1 MVRTGLAN
9 ASGFWV
15 FAMKLFEF
23 EGHKLLNGGGI
34 ESPLYV
40 VCKNIEQI
48 KAARAKF
55 KFPVIAKVQVL
66 SGGRG
71 KNGGVVIFAR
81 EAQLLEFAKKSFGS
95 EFLGEKV
102 QFIMVAQKVD
112 IEAEYYI
119 SITYD
124 TARKTPF
131 LLFSESGGV
140 EVEEMARKG
149 VEMLRID
156 IDPTVGLKKTD
167 FRKTPLPFDLV
178 EKLWQVFVASDAR
191 LVEINPLV
199 KTKDG
204 KLLALD
210 AKVILDDN
218 GLVRHEG
225 IDVLPKGAVTAVPTK
240 RELAAR
246 KIDETDYRGSAG
258 SAFIEL
264 PGDIA
269 ILASGGGA
277 SLLVMDGVTA
287 AGGKPANYTEYSGN
301 PPRGKVEKLTALTL
315 DKKGLIGCLVCG
327 AFANFTDIYE
337 TLGGFADALG
347 KMKDK
352 PKFPIVV
359 RRGGPRQPEAYEMLR
374 KLAKKEGLDIH
385 LYGPE
390 TPISVAAKEVVRLSN
405 SFKAKNMKRKDLH
418 N

>member
-1 MVRTGLAN
+1 MRRAF
-9 ASGFWV
+9 GF
-15 FAMKLFEF
+15 FIMKLFEF
-23 EGHKLLNGGGI
+23 EGHKLLNKGGI
-34 ESPLYV
+34 ESPFFV
-40 VCKNIEQI
+40 VCKNLEQV

-55 KFPVIAKVQVL
+55 KFPVVGKVQVL

-81 EAQLLEFAKKSFGS
+81 EAQLLEFAKKHFGAD
-95 EFLGEKV
+95 FLGEKV
-102 QFIMVAQKVD
+102 RFILVAQKAD
-112 IEAEYYI
+112 IEAEYYV

-124 TARKTPF
+124 TAQRIPF
-131 LLFSESGGV
+131 LLFSQSGGV
-140 EVEEMARKG
+140 EVEEMVRKG

-156 IDPTVGLKKTD
+156 IDPTVGPKKAD
-167 FRKTPLPFDLV
+167 FRKTPIPFDLV
-178 EKLWQVFVASDAR
+178 EKLWQVFIGNDAR

-218 GLVRHEG
+218 GMARHE
-225 IDVLPKGAVTAVPTK
+225 DLDLLPKGAVTAVPTK
-240 RELAAR
+240 RELEAK

-277 SLLVMDGVTA
+277 SLLVMDGVTS

-315 DKKGLIGCLVCG
+315 DKKDLTGCLVCG
-327 AFANFTDIYE
+327 AYANFTDIYE
-337 TLGGFADALG
+337 TLGGFADALS

-352 PKFPIVV
+352 PKFPFVI

-374 KLAKKEGLDIH
+374 KFAKKEGLDIH
-385 LYGPE
+385 LFGPE

-405 SFKAKNMKRKDLH
+405 NFKTRNARR
-418 N
+418 

>member
-1 MVRTGLAN
+1 MAHTGLAD

-15 FAMKLFEF
+15 FIVKLYEY
-23 EGHKLLNGGGI
+23 EGNKLLNNGGI
-34 ESPLYV
+34 ESPFFV

-48 KAARAKF
+48 KTARAKF
-55 KFPVIAKVQVL
+55 KFPVVGKVQVL

-71 KNGGVVIFAR
+71 KSGGVVIFAR
-81 EAQLLEFAKKSFGS
+81 EAQLLDFAKKHFGND
-95 EFLGEKV
+95 FLGEKV
-102 QFIMVAQKVD
+102 RFILVAQKVD
-112 IEAEYYI
+112 VEAEYYI

-124 TARKTPF
+124 TARRTPF
-131 LLFSESGGV
+131 LLFSETGGV

-156 IDPTVGLKKTD
+156 IDPTVGPKKAD
-167 FRKTPLPFDLV
+167 FRKTPIPFDFI
-178 EKLWQVFVASDAR
+178 EKLWQVFVGNDAR

-204 KLLALD
+204 KILALD

-218 GLVRHEG
+218 GLARHEDL
-225 IDVLPKGAVTAVPTK
+225 DVLPKGVVTAVPTR
-240 RELAAR
+240 RELEAR

-277 SLLVMDGVTA
+277 SLIVMDGVTA

-315 DKKGLIGCLVCG
+315 DKKDLVGCLVCG
-327 AFANFTDIYE
+327 AYANFTDIYE
-337 TLGGFADALG
+337 TLGGFTDALL

-352 PKFPIVV
+352 PKYPIVI

-390 TPISVAAKEVVRLSN
+390 TPISVAAKEIVRLSEAYKK
-405 SFKAKNMKRKDLH
+405 KAGK
-418 N
+418 